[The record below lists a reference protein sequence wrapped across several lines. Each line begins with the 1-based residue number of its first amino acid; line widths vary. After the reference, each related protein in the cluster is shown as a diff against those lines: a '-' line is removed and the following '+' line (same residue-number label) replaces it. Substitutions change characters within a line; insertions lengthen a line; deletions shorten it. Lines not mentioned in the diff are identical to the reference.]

1 MLITEEALKLAVP
14 KCVLKRHISKT
25 IVATA
30 RPESILMSIHA
41 QLLAMLLFSL
51 MPIAHAEEIGVV
63 GPTYDIAEPDL
74 LEVIQSRLG
83 RMEKAGELARKQGEY
98 RDRVV
103 GAIEKPKPVPGLKAT
118 AAKRTYF
125 VDPTWTLDRDIRGAD
140 GAFLFA
146 RGLKV
151 NPLDHVSLREKLVFF
166 DGRDRRQVS
175 FARQLL
181 RNQDRAVKPILVAGE
196 PLNLMRDWKRQVF
209 YDQGGTLVRRLGIH
223 QVPAVVT
230 QDGKRLRVDEV
241 LP

>member
-1 MLITEEALKLAVP
+1 
-14 KCVLKRHISKT
+14 
-25 IVATA
+25 
-30 RPESILMSIHA
+30 MSIHA

-51 MPIAHAEEIGVV
+51 MPIAHAEELGVV
-63 GPTYDIAEPDL
+63 GPTYDIAEADL

-83 RMEKAGELARKQGEY
+83 RMEKSGDLARKQGEY

-103 GAIEKPKPVPGLKAT
+103 GAIEKPKPVPGIKAT

-125 VDPTWTLDRDIRGAD
+125 IDPTWTLDRDIRGAD
-140 GAFLFA
+140 GALLFA

-196 PLNLMRDWKRQVF
+196 PLNLMRDWKRRVF

>member
-1 MLITEEALKLAVP
+1 MP
-14 KCVLKRHISKT
+14 KCAQKRRISKA

-51 MPIAHAEEIGVV
+51 MPIAHSEELGVV

-74 LEVIQSRLG
+74 LEVIQSRLS
-83 RMEKAGELARKQGEY
+83 RMEKTGELARKQGEY

-118 AAKRTYF
+118 VAKRTYF
-125 VDPTWTLDRDIRGAD
+125 IDPTWTLDRDIRGAN
-140 GAFLFA
+140 GALLFA

>member
-1 MLITEEALKLAVP
+1 VP
-14 KCVLKRHISKT
+14 KCARKRRISKA
-25 IVATA
+25 IVATV

-41 QLLAMLLFSL
+41 HLLAMLLFSL
-51 MPIAHAEEIGVV
+51 TPIAHAEELGVV
-63 GPTYDIAEPDL
+63 GPTYDIAEADL

-83 RMEKAGELARKQGEY
+83 RMEKSGDLARKQGEY

-103 GAIEKPKPVPGLKAT
+103 GAIEKPKPVPGIKAT

-125 VDPTWTLDRDIRGAD
+125 IDPTWTLDRDIRGAD
-140 GAFLFA
+140 GALLFA

-196 PLNLMRDWKRQVF
+196 PLNLMRDWKRRVF